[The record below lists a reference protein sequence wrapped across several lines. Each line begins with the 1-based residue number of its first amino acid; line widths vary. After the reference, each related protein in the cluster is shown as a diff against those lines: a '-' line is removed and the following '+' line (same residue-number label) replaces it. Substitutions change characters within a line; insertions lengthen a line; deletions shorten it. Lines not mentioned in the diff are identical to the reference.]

1 MRGPQPWRT
10 NRSRALRSRASSA
23 AYRLWSELRDRR
35 LGGFKFVRE
44 HPIGPY
50 FVDFL
55 CRSAKVIVEIDG
67 GTHCTSIEI
76 AYDHARE
83 AFLRNEGFRI
93 FRAGNGDIYDD
104 IGAVCDALL
113 AFMQEAA
120 N

>member
-1 MRGPQPWRT
+1 M
-10 NRSRALRSRASSA
+10 
-23 AYRLWSELRDRR
+23 
-35 LGGFKFVRE
+35 RE